1 MLLNLSPCV
10 KCGQCEK
17 VYRVSSNESIC
28 WWFVLDEMDLVMK
41 IDKKNF
47 SVMLYES
54 LLKVEPNKSIV
65 HKLEEALENK
75 PVLKDTLNEILHV
88 FAPFHVRLSQIS
100 KVTADKKGNVTLAIP
115 QHRSVTIPLSLEESK
130 KLVDKL
136 NQLIPSEKEK
146 ALERYVS
153 RRRLEREAES
163 EERDERIPFVSGISP
178 QPAPEGVYE
187 VEKEAEEH
195 IEKEETEH
203 DH

>member
-1 MLLNLSPCV
+1 
-10 KCGQCEK
+10 
-17 VYRVSSNESIC
+17 
-28 WWFVLDEMDLVMK
+28 MDLVMK

-54 LLKVEPNKSIV
+54 LLKVEPNKSVV

-88 FAPFHVRLSQIS
+88 FAPFHVRLSQIKKVDADKTG
-100 KVTADKKGNVTLAIP
+100 KVTLTIP
-115 QHRSVTIPLSLEESK
+115 QHRNVTIPLSPEESK

-136 NQLIPSEKEK
+136 NELIPKEKEK

-163 EERDERIPFVSGISP
+163 EERDERIPLVSGISP
-178 QPAPEGVYE
+178 LPAPEGVLE
-187 VEKEAEEH
+187 AERQAEEH

>member
-1 MLLNLSPCV
+1 
-10 KCGQCEK
+10 
-17 VYRVSSNESIC
+17 
-28 WWFVLDEMDLVMK
+28 MDLVMK
-41 IDKKNF
+41 IDKTNF

-100 KVTADKKGNVTLAIP
+100 KASADKKGNVTLAIP
-115 QHRSVTIPLSLEESK
+115 QHRSVTIPLSPEESK

-136 NQLIPSEKEK
+136 NQLIPKEKDK
-146 ALERYVS
+146 ALEDYLNK
-153 RRRLEREAES
+153 RRLERDAEA
-163 EERDERIPFVSGISP
+163 EERDERVSVVASGLNP
-178 QPAPEGVYE
+178 LPPPEGEYE
-187 VEKEAEEH
+187 LEREAEEH
-195 IEKEETEH
+195 IEKEEREH